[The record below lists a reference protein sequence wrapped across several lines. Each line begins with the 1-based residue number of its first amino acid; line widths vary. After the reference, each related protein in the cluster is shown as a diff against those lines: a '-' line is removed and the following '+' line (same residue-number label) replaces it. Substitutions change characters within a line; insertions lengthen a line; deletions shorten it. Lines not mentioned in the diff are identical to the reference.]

1 MADQAPPTV
10 RITCREYLGWRFGVD
25 VPYLTLLTDLASVNA
40 GRPFPRLPQTY
51 VQAAVKVASQRR
63 RRPGVPVRVLTAD
76 GKPWRAA

>member
-1 MADQAPPTV
+1 MAVQAQPV
-10 RITCREYLGWRFGVD
+10 VQVTCREYLGWRFGLG

-40 GRPFPRLPQTY
+40 GHPFPRLPQTY